1 MDILLTIAPPFWEYL
16 PPLGLATLKANLS
29 DTISVSVYDFN
40 IETFNFLQNNCSIQ
54 FFSDRIWG
62 GSKKDNELL
71 FENVNKH
78 CPDLIQKF
86 KEYIRKYNPKIIGF
100 SVFRSNLSFTTEL
113 VAFLKQEFPDIFII
127 LGGPEIFENFA
138 LHSKTLSQQLIQQTD
153 VFVIGDGE
161 EVLEEI
167 VKTILSGSKF
177 PKSVYASNKEKM
189 TAIPFPDFSSF
200 DLKLYKKQGVLPI
213 QMSRGCINNCAFCSE
228 KFLSPYFRSR
238 SPEDMI
244 SLLKFYIESH
254 GISHFIFYDSL
265 INGNLSYLEKF
276 CDKVIENNLDIHWEG
291 QFLIRENIHQEL
303 LFKMKEAGAYNLF
316 IGLESGSDRILEKIH
331 KGFTTKQAESL
342 FKKLNKAQLH
352 FEVSLIVNLPYEKEQ
367 DFQDTLDFL
376 KRNRNIIPKVAQI
389 NEWQPYAGTEL
400 RKKFKKNKSNRVEK
414 MVEFLKENNIK
425 FTSAYIRNLYL

>member
-29 DTISVSVYDFN
+29 DKISVSVYDFN
-40 IETFNFLQNNCSIQ
+40 IEAFNFLKNNCSIL
-54 FFSDRIWG
+54 FFSNGIWG

-71 FENVNKH
+71 FENVKKH

-86 KEYIRKYNPKIIGF
+86 KDYVKKSDPKIIGL
-100 SVFRSNLSFTTEL
+100 SVFRSNLAFTTQL
-113 VAFLKQEFPDIFII
+113 VAFLKQEFPKIFII
-127 LGGPEIFENFA
+127 LGGPEIFENFT
-138 LHSKTLSQQLIQQTD
+138 LHSKTLSQQLIRQTN
-153 VFVIGDGE
+153 VFVVGDGE

-167 VKTILSGSKF
+167 VETFLSGSKLS
-177 PKSVYASNKEKM
+177 KSVYASNKEKM
-189 TAIPFPDFSSF
+189 TATPFPDFSSF
-200 DLKLYKKQGVLPI
+200 NLKGYKKQGVLPI

-238 SPEDMI
+238 SPEDM
-244 SLLKFYIESH
+244 LNMLKFYKKTY

-265 INGNLSYLEKF
+265 INGNLISLEKF

-291 QFLIRENIHQEL
+291 QFLIRENITQEL
-303 LFKMKEAGAYNLF
+303 LLKMKKSGAYNLF
-316 IGLESGSDRILEKIH
+316 IGLESGSDRILDKIH

-342 FKKLNKAQLH
+342 FKKLNQVQLH
-352 FEVSLIVNLPYEKEQ
+352 FEVSLIVNLPYEKEE
-367 DFQDTLDFL
+367 DFQVTLDFL
-376 KRNRNIIPKVAQI
+376 KRNRNFIPKVAQI

-400 RKKFKKNKSNRVEK
+400 RKKFNKKKSNRVEQ
-414 MVEFLKENNIK
+414 MVQFLKENNIK